1 MPAVDRDAVL
11 RGWLERTLGTY
22 PEQTTRFLA
31 GEKDPFRNPVGQA
44 YKEGLPVLL
53 DEVLGG
59 MDAERIDRALD
70 NIVRIRAVE
79 QRPPS
84 EAVGFILILKS
95 FLPEREKRIDEL
107 ALRAFNVYMQ
117 CREKL
122 WEIRLTQA
130 RRRA

>member
-11 RGWLERTLGTY
+11 RGWLKRTLESY
-22 PEQTTRFLA
+22 PEQATRFLA
-31 GEKDPFRNPVGQA
+31 DEKDPFRNPVGQA
-44 YKEGLPVLL
+44 YREGLPVLL
-53 DEVLGG
+53 DEILGG
-59 MDAERIDRALD
+59 MEAARIDAALD
-70 NIVRIRAVE
+70 GIVRIRAVE

-84 EAVGFILILKS
+84 EAVSFVLILKS

-107 ALRAFNVYMQ
+107 ALRAFDIYVQ